1 MAREKGFIVID
12 RSILDWEWYSDINV
26 TRLFIHLLLK
36 ANYKETRYQGHVIP
50 RGSLVVGRK
59 ELSLQTG
66 ISEQSVRTALDKLK
80 KTGEITIKSTN
91 KFSVINV
98 ENWGKYQDLDGESNQ
113 QNSQDFN
120 QQSTNNQ
127 PTTNQQL
134 TTSKPINQETNKPY
148 IEREDKPKRF
158 IPPTLEEVKA
168 YCSSNG
174 YNVDC
179 ERFVAFYESNGWK
192 VGKNKMKDWKAS
204 VRGWHSRN
212 KADGRY
218 ITESEPKEDLL
229 SNSKYEVPV
238 FMDKVE
244 LAKRNR
250 PVIED

>member
-59 ELSLQTG
+59 ELALQTG
-66 ISEQSVRTALDKLK
+66 ISEQSIRTALKKLES
-80 KTGEITIKSTN
+80 TGEITIKSTN

-98 ENWGKYQDLDGESNQ
+98 ENWGKYQDLNGEDNQ
-113 QNSQDFN
+113 QINHDVN

-148 IEREDKPKRF
+148 IEKSAAKSTPSTPK
-158 IPPTLEEVKA
+158 KA
-168 YCSSNG
+168 YGEFGNVLLTDEEYGKVKSRIVDWEKTIENLSGYMASTGKKYKSHYSTLLTWARRDNKLKSSED
-174 YNVDC
+174 VDLIADTM
-179 ERFVAFYESNGWK
+179 FK
-192 VGKNKMKDWKAS
+192 VPIFDRDA
-204 VRGWHSRN
+204 
-212 KADGRY
+212 
-218 ITESEPKEDLL
+218 
-229 SNSKYEVPV
+229 
-238 FMDKVE
+238 
-244 LAKRNR
+244 
-250 PVIED
+250 

>member
-66 ISEQSVRTALDKLK
+66 ISEQSVRTALEKLK

-98 ENWGKYQDLDGESNQ
+98 ENWGKYQDLDGEDNQ
-113 QNSQDFN
+113 QINQDVN

-134 TTSKPINQETNKPY
+134 TTSKPINQETKKPIIY
-148 IEREDKPKRF
+148 REDKTKRF
-158 IPPTLEEVKA
+158 VPPTVEEVRA
-168 YCSSNG
+168 YCIEKA
-174 YNVDC
+174 YNVDA
-179 ERFVAFYESNGWK
+179 ERFVDFYESKGWI
-192 VGKNKMKDWKAS
+192 VGKTKMKDWKAS

-212 KADGRY
+212 KADSRH
-218 ITESEPKEDLL
+218 ITESVNVKPDSEDAI
-229 SNSKYEVPV
+229 
-238 FMDKVE
+238 
-244 LAKRNR
+244 AKARRKR